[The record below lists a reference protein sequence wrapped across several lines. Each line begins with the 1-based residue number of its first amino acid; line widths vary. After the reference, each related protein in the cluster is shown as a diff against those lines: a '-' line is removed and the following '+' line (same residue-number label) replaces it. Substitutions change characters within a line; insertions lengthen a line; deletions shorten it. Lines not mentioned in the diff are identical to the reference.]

1 MAYAQFQL
9 VQFIKVEGRKLLLKA
24 PEIKIPLSSW
34 PYRDKKHQTEWR
46 GSPRWRMDVLHS
58 HR

>member
-24 PEIKIPLSSW
+24 TEIKASLSHW
-34 PYRDKKHQTEWR
+34 PYCDK
-46 GSPRWRMDVLHS
+46 GSRQRREREFQVENG
-58 HR
+58 